1 MSENITDI
9 KYQEYYFAL
18 KNVYKLHRQYG
29 FGKSPDIP
37 SGFSES
43 LCRFLLGAEKG
54 SDRTHDGITPEG
66 KSLEIK
72 ATGTPEGKTTISN
85 SNDFD
90 ILAWVYIN
98 FENDTA
104 SIYKLQRSLFNIS
117 GGNGRKSITLSG
129 IVKSA
134 GVQPTV
140 YAFKSP

>member
-18 KNVYKLHRQYG
+18 KIVYKLHRKYG

-54 SDRTHDGITPEG
+54 SDRTHDGITSEG
-66 KSLEIK
+66 ETLEIK

-85 SNDFD
+85 SNGFD
-90 ILAWVYIN
+90 ILAWIYIN

-104 SIYKLQRSLFNIS
+104 CIYKLKRSLFNIS
-117 GGNGRKSITLSG
+117 GEGGRKSIALSG
-129 IVKSA
+129 VVKNA
-134 GVQPTV
+134 GVQPVV